1 MADKHHK
8 PRHFLPPLHISRT
21 QVALYAIG
29 AVLLILGYLLMSIG
43 PWDNPLSR
51 TVAPLMLLVV
61 YLLVFPAAILWE
73 ARRRKL
79 KSDREG

>member
-1 MADKHHK
+1 
-8 PRHFLPPLHISRT
+8 
-21 QVALYAIG
+21 VALYAIG